1 MGVLTQEERI
11 EAERKVHEQLG
22 LPMMCA
28 NPANSVSAETL
39 QVEREILGAQA
50 YAFGEIWSRPHLD
63 IRDRCC
69 ITLAILMT
77 KCQPGPLADYVRA
90 SLRVGIAASDIL
102 EIFLHVGTYAGLTAA
117 AEAMNV
123 ARAVFTEQGITSPAD
138 EAITPVYPMDR
149 QGRLDAVARIVRDV
163 GIGRKGLAP
172 DAAPMHYLRNGVWGE
187 KAQDLETEQDYNRIN
202 GEYGYGEC
210 WGRPALGYRVRS
222 LITMAS
228 LQAQALNDQLAFHIN
243 NAINLGISG
252 DEIQELLGHGAIYC
266 GGGNWRNAANV
277 AREIFLSRGIV
288 EPARGTP

>member
-11 EAERKVHEQLG
+11 RAEQQVRQQLG

-28 NPANSVSAETL
+28 NPTNTVSAETL

-50 YAFGEIWSRPHLD
+50 YGFGEIWSRPHLS
-63 IRDRCC
+63 IQDRCY
-69 ITLAILMT
+69 ITLSLLMS
-77 KCQPGPLADYVRA
+77 KNQLGPLKDYVRA
-90 SLRVGIAASDIL
+90 SVRVGISPSDIL
-102 EIFLHVGTYAGLTAA
+102 ETFLHVGTYAGITAA

-123 ARAVFTEQGITSPAD
+123 ARQVFTEEGITRPSD
-138 EAITPVYPMDR
+138 VEITPVYPMDR
-149 QGRLDAVARIVRDV
+149 QDRLAAVGRIVRDV

-172 DAAPMHYLRNGVWGE
+172 DAPPMDYLKSGVWGP
-187 KAQDLETEQDYNRIN
+187 KARDLETEQDFNCIN

-210 WGRPALGYRVRS
+210 WGRPALGYRIRS

-266 GGGNWRNAANV
+266 GGANWRNAANV
-277 AREIFLSRGIV
+277 AREVFLSRGVV
-288 EPARGTP
+288 EPA